1 MPRPETMVT
10 RTEITGEEGA
20 VRIVTKTAEVTTAV
34 VAVVAVVV
42 TEEAVAVVAGV
53 AVEGA
58 GAEAVAEEMEATEV
72 GEGLPR
78 AIGVRAETVMAVVT
92 RAIGGDCNRRFR
104 MCLD

>member
-1 MPRPETMVT
+1 MVT

-20 VRIVTKTAEVTTAV
+20 VRIVTKTAEVTT
-34 VAVVAVVV
+34 AVVAVVV